1 MQVCELED
9 NHPNDTY
16 FYEVSLQTGF
26 YSGASTTADVF
37 IILGGSEGETPPRHL
52 KNPERK
58 CFQRS
63 DTDAF
68 LVSSPIN
75 LGSVTEVQVWHN
87 NTGLSPGW
95 YLMQIQ
101 VSFTAH
107 KK

>member
-37 IILGGSEGETPPRHL
+37 IILGGSEGETPPRLL

-68 LVSSPIN
+68 LVSSPIL

-101 VSFTAH
+101 VSFTTH